1 MSPLSNL
8 GNFLLDIL
16 QTIVLAIAIFMV
28 AYLFL
33 FQPHQVQGHSM
44 DPNFQDGEYLLT
56 DKVSYRLHEPE
67 DGDVIVFHAPPAPQ
81 DDYIK
86 RIIAVPGETVEIR
99 EGKVYVNNKLVNEQY
114 IPKDFQTHPGAF
126 LGENKPYTVS
136 AGEYFV
142 MGDNRDHSSDSRSW
156 GPVKKNLIIGK
167 AWFVYWP
174 PSRVGFIPSASF

>member
-1 MSPLSNL
+1 MNPLSHI

-33 FQPHQVQGHSM
+33 FQPHQVQGLSM
-44 DPNFQDGEYLLT
+44 DPNFKDGEYLLT
-56 DKVSYRLHEPE
+56 DKVSYRLHEPKA
-67 DGDVIVFHAPPAPQ
+67 GDVIVFHAPPAKQ

-86 RIIAVPGETVEIR
+86 RIIAVKGDIVLIR
-99 EGKVYVNNKLVNEQY
+99 EGKVYINDKLLKEEYLPTTTKTN
-114 IPKDFQTHPGAF
+114 PGAF
-126 LGENKPYTVS
+126 LIDDKPYTVG
-136 AGEYFV
+136 ANEYFV

-156 GPVKKNLIIGK
+156 GIVKKSEIIGK

-174 PSRVGFIPSASF
+174 PTQTGFIPSVSL